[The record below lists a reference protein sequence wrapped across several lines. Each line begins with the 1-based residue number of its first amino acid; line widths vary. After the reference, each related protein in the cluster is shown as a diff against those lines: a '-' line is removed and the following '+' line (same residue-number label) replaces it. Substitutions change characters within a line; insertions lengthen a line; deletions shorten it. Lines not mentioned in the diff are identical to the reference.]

1 MGERLG
7 KGSFGV
13 VHECRNR
20 HTGFQYA
27 CKIIDKKQLRD
38 DADAEDVRREVRLL
52 ARLAGHPNVVELQDV
67 YEDDGHVYLIMELC
81 SGGDLFDEIKRHGP
95 FAEED
100 ARAIFRQLATS
111 MAYCHAQGIMHRD
124 IKPENV
130 LLLAPTGRPPVTPQP
145 ALGREQSGADSKGKA
160 EGTAVSSAQGQEQG
174 KGQSPSQALGPVI
187 RHLNLGFLGSSAP
200 VPMARG
206 GVAKLADFGL
216 AMELPPGE
224 SAAGLTGSRYYTAPE
239 MVRGRRYGKRADV
252 WSMGVVLCTLLTGR
266 LPFAGKTHN
275 DDEGL
280 RKSILRGA
288 INFEAAVWRS
298 VSPLARDLVRQM
310 LTVDPRCRLKA
321 KHVVDHPW
329 LLSVACPPRL
339 TSTSLVPKG
348 RGIPLSELCN
358 SAALAAAAA
367 AAAAAGLMIA
377 EAGAGP
383 GSPSGSE
390 GSAGEDDDDG
400 SYSPDYGP
408 IGSIPP
414 SPPGEPLPMPSRP
427 CSPLPGRNSRS
438 RKPGTPRSFRR
449 TLFPPGGGSGAAAGA
464 VGGSTR
470 GGGKVGAGASGGPAR
485 GPAAAA
491 TAAAAAA
498 ASAAM
503 ALGPSDASPPA
514 THSANESPAPP
525 PPAVPP
531 GNSTAAPSA
540 LPHSPDAA
548 NGSDKEEGMVLQP
561 LVDYGNMDDWDED
574 ADVEDDLLR
583 PAVERVSDS
592 PSRPPHSPLPAAETK
607 GGEGEGRKRGDGEEE
622 GARTGG
628 EWGGG
633 EEGEKDGEISEEEG
647 RSGGEGRAER
657 DRGDRGHQVDEFGR
671 VVRKGEGSES
681 DDDARDTGGTGAAS
695 SAAPPSAAAAP
706 SSAVPSAPAPSPG
719 DGDMPG
725 AANGGASSE
734 EKGKSEDDVSMEV
747 DGRDDDEKD
756 AQEEGTGREKGK
768 GGEKKRSGKKEG
780 KSGSKHGSRS
790 GAGGGGGEEKGGDG
804 KSKSGLSSKQA
815 LLRVGV
821 AEVVKEVLKPV
832 WKERGLSREM
842 FKTIAKKAVEKVV
855 GAVQEKHLP
864 KNEKQVQAYLSEH
877 RKERITSLVQAYVDK
892 YKKG

>member
-145 ALGREQSGADSKGKA
+145 SLGGEQAGADSKGKA
-160 EGTAVSSAQGQEQG
+160 EGTAVGSAQGQEQG
-174 KGQSPSQALGPVI
+174 QGKGQGHGQSPSQALGPVI

-377 EAGAGP
+377 EAGAGLEPEGAKAGAKVADEGTDLTGSEKESHFAKVVPEVFGTAPVLAATNAAANAVAAWQEEEQQQHRQKLQQQLKQLRARKEKHHHHHHQQQQSRSPAGSPKKVVPILPPPPVLVPASP

-400 SYSPDYGP
+400 SYSPNYGP

-449 TLFPPGGGSGAAAGA
+449 ALFPPGGGSGAAAG

-470 GGGKVGAGASGGPAR
+470 GGGKVGAGASGGPVR
-485 GPAAAA
+485 GA
-491 TAAAAAA
+491 
-498 ASAAM
+498 
-503 ALGPSDASPPA
+503 
-514 THSANESPAPP
+514 
-525 PPAVPP
+525 
-531 GNSTAAPSA
+531 
-540 LPHSPDAA
+540 
-548 NGSDKEEGMVLQP
+548 GM
-561 LVDYGNMDDWDED
+561 G
-574 ADVEDDLLR
+574 
-583 PAVERVSDS
+583 
-592 PSRPPHSPLPAAETK
+592 
-607 GGEGEGRKRGDGEEE
+607 
-622 GARTGG
+622 
-628 EWGGG
+628 
-633 EEGEKDGEISEEEG
+633 
-647 RSGGEGRAER
+647 
-657 DRGDRGHQVDEFGR
+657 
-671 VVRKGEGSES
+671 
-681 DDDARDTGGTGAAS
+681 
-695 SAAPPSAAAAP
+695 
-706 SSAVPSAPAPSPG
+706 
-719 DGDMPG
+719 
-725 AANGGASSE
+725 
-734 EKGKSEDDVSMEV
+734 
-747 DGRDDDEKD
+747 
-756 AQEEGTGREKGK
+756 
-768 GGEKKRSGKKEG
+768 
-780 KSGSKHGSRS
+780 
-790 GAGGGGGEEKGGDG
+790 GAGGGGGGGGAGDG
-804 KSKSGLSSKQA
+804 GGGGGGVSG
-815 LLRVGV
+815 
-821 AEVVKEVLKPV
+821 
-832 WKERGLSREM
+832 
-842 FKTIAKKAVEKVV
+842 
-855 GAVQEKHLP
+855 
-864 KNEKQVQAYLSEH
+864 
-877 RKERITSLVQAYVDK
+877 
-892 YKKG
+892 

>member
-1 MGERLG
+1 MAPKVLPSAPDGVHAHYEMGERLG

-95 FAEED
+95 FAEAD

-130 LLLAPTGRPPVTPQP
+130 LLLAPTGRPLVTPQP
-145 ALGREQSGADSKGKA
+145 ALGGEQTGTDSKGKA
-160 EGTAVSSAQGQEQG
+160 QGTGPGSAQGQAQG
-174 KGQSPSQALGPVI
+174 AGQGDAQAQNPTQALGPVI
-187 RHLNLGFLGSSAP
+187 RHLNLGFLGSSTP

-329 LLSVACPPRL
+329 LLSVTCPPRL
-339 TSTSLVPKG
+339 TAPSLVPKG
-348 RGIPLSELCN
+348 RGLPLSELCN

-367 AAAAAGLMIA
+367 AAAAAAGMMFAGVGVEQDGAQAGGKGAEDGADLTGSEKESRFAKVVPESTCAAAAAGLAANTAM
-377 EAGAGP
+377 EAATNAAVNAVAAWQEEEQQQHKQKLQQQLKQLRARKERHQHQQQEHPQSPAGSPKKVAPLLPPSPVLVPASP
-383 GSPSGSE
+383 GSPSASE
-390 GSAGEDDDDG
+390 GSAGDDDDG

-427 CSPLPGRNSRS
+427 CSPLPARNSRS

-449 TLFPPGGGSGAAAGA
+449 VLFPPGGGSGAAAGA

-470 GGGKVGAGASGGPAR
+470 GGGKVGGGGISSPWLVPNTPPAASSPLVLRLLGSGQGKGGGATMGRQGVGAGATAGEGRDVGGAAAGAREKVEVASGNTRGTAAAVAAESAMAAGGMAGGSGGGAGRAAGKVGGVGVGVGGVGGAASGCDSGLTGWLGGEELAMLQALEERLSRLEACRAMFMPPAV
-485 GPAAAA
+485 AAAA
-491 TAAAAAA
+491 
-498 ASAAM
+498 
-503 ALGPSDASPPA
+503 
-514 THSANESPAPP
+514 
-525 PPAVPP
+525 
-531 GNSTAAPSA
+531 
-540 LPHSPDAA
+540 
-548 NGSDKEEGMVLQP
+548 
-561 LVDYGNMDDWDED
+561 
-574 ADVEDDLLR
+574 
-583 PAVERVSDS
+583 
-592 PSRPPHSPLPAAETK
+592 
-607 GGEGEGRKRGDGEEE
+607 
-622 GARTGG
+622 
-628 EWGGG
+628 
-633 EEGEKDGEISEEEG
+633 
-647 RSGGEGRAER
+647 
-657 DRGDRGHQVDEFGR
+657 
-671 VVRKGEGSES
+671 
-681 DDDARDTGGTGAAS
+681 
-695 SAAPPSAAAAP
+695 
-706 SSAVPSAPAPSPG
+706 
-719 DGDMPG
+719 
-725 AANGGASSE
+725 
-734 EKGKSEDDVSMEV
+734 
-747 DGRDDDEKD
+747 
-756 AQEEGTGREKGK
+756 GTGRRQGC
-768 GGEKKRSGKKEG
+768 
-780 KSGSKHGSRS
+780 
-790 GAGGGGGEEKGGDG
+790 
-804 KSKSGLSSKQA
+804 
-815 LLRVGV
+815 
-821 AEVVKEVLKPV
+821 
-832 WKERGLSREM
+832 
-842 FKTIAKKAVEKVV
+842 
-855 GAVQEKHLP
+855 
-864 KNEKQVQAYLSEH
+864 
-877 RKERITSLVQAYVDK
+877 
-892 YKKG
+892 